1 VERRRRRTGPAAAAH
16 PHRTPAPPRR
26 PVPAET
32 FIPER
37 AAPADGRMD
46 VDTVLQSVQERDK
59 WRGRLTLLQE
69 SLKEIRSREVRLQKR
84 LRRIKRELAQLA
96 KLSDA
101 ILDESRRQFSG
112 GGGRGRSAADPQLA
126 PR

>member
-1 VERRRRRTGPAAAAH
+1 
-16 PHRTPAPPRR
+16 
-26 PVPAET
+26 
-32 FIPER
+32 
-37 AAPADGRMD
+37 MD

-59 WRGRLTLLQE
+59 WRSRLTLLQE
-69 SLKEIRSREVRLQKR
+69 SLREVRTREDRLQTR

-96 KLSDA
+96 KVSDA

-112 GGGRGRSAADPQLA
+112 GAGRARSAADPQLA